1 MTRHGSALLLACA
14 AALVVVAPAAATAV
28 VVQFRTPSGNIGCI
42 FSAGLAGDVVPTV
55 RCDIRSR
62 LRPEPHRPASCPGD
76 YGDSIQVTRRGR
88 ATLVC
93 HGDTTLDPH
102 ARAIAYGHSWRRDG
116 ITCTSRV
123 TGLTC
128 ANPAGH
134 GFFLS
139 RERWRV
145 F

>member
-1 MTRHGSALLLACA
+1 MRSAFALFFTLAA
-14 AALVVVAPAAATAV
+14 MLVVAQATASAV

-42 FSAGLAGDVVPTV
+42 FSAGLVGDVVPTV

-62 LRPEPHRPASCPGD
+62 LRPEPRRPASCPGD
-76 YGDSIQVTRRGR
+76 YGDSIQVRKRGR

-93 HGDTTLDPH
+93 HGDTALDPH
-102 ARAIAYGHSWRRDG
+102 ARPIAYGHVWRRDG

-128 ANPAGH
+128 SNVAGH
-134 GFFLS
+134 GFFVS
-139 RERWRV
+139 RRRWRV